1 MSVGVA
7 HATVLA
13 QSQTLAGRLEFR
25 HADFFT
31 FPGLQALG
39 RAFVRSGHAAVA
51 LDVFFHFLVGVLR
64 QGGGA
69 TGARRTGTE
78 RLFSW
83 DHLELRSWE
92 TSTR

>member
-7 HATVLA
+7 HATVFA

-64 QGGGA
+64 QGGSGQEH
-69 TGARRTGTE
+69 GGQE
-78 RLFSW
+78 QNGFF
-83 DHLELRSWE
+83 HGI
-92 TSTR
+92 TSS